1 MPTVPAG
8 WYPQPDGNQ
17 RYWDGSAWTEHVAGN
32 AALKPHGSIAP
43 APAAPS
49 PVSRERLAH
58 DLAMTYL
65 ANRYGA
71 KVVGE
76 FAVSADQD
84 WSGNALTVTD
94 VTGGGE
100 VRTEVLPHVSK
111 ARMKVVEVKTGGRY
125 LFGLGSEKTAH
136 IEVEVQPREYEIDTT
151 FKSMI
156 SDYYAAYARL
166 LELLPR

>member
-1 MPTVPAG
+1 MPTAPAG

-17 RYWDGSAWTEHVAGN
+17 RYWDGAAWTGHVAGD
-32 AALKPHGSIAP
+32 AVPKPHAPIA
-43 APAAPS
+43 AAAPP

-58 DLAMTYL
+58 DLTMTYL

-71 KVVGE
+71 RVVGE
-76 FAVSADQD
+76 FTVSADQD
-84 WSGNALTVTD
+84 WSSSPATVTD
-94 VTGGGE
+94 VNGGGE
-100 VRTEVLPHVSK
+100 VHTEVLPHVSK
-111 ARMKVVEVKTGGRY
+111 ARMEVVEVKTGGRY
-125 LFGLGSEKTAH
+125 LFGLGPEKTAH
-136 IEVEVQPREYEIDTT
+136 VEVEVQPHEYEIDTT